1 MTRRMVMAATL
12 ALSMGAVS
20 LLAQGPGQ
28 RPGGPGRGPG
38 DMGPGGRGG
47 PGGPGLLAMVH
58 RLEDLTDAQRE
69 QLRALAEEG
78 RQGGD
83 PGAGVRAAE
92 QKLHAAVLANT
103 PDLRA
108 IETLKAALNAAHVAE
123 LDHRV
128 AMMLRA
134 APILTPAQRQQLLD
148 RQAAGPRGRGRQS
161 PSR

>member
-12 ALSMGAVS
+12 ALSVGAVS

-38 DMGPGGRGG
+38 GMGPGGP
-47 PGGPGLLAMVH
+47 PGMLAMVH

-69 QLRALAEEG
+69 QLRALADEG

-92 QKLHAAVLANT
+92 QKLHAAVLANA
-103 PDLRA
+103 PNLQA
-108 IETLKAALNAAHVAE
+108 IETLKAALNTAHAAE
-123 LDHRV
+123 IDHRV
-128 AMMLRA
+128 GMMQKVA
-134 APILTPAQRQQLLD
+134 QILTPAQKQQLLNLQPTGSHG
-148 RQAAGPRGRGRQS
+148 RRGP
-161 PSR
+161 PSH